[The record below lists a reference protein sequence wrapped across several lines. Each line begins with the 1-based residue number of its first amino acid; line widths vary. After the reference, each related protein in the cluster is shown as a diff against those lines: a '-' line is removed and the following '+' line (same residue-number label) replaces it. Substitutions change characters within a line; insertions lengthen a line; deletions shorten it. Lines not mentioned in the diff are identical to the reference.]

1 APRAVRAAHPPG
13 ARARRAG
20 HRVRP
25 AAARAGHLGGEQP
38 HRPGR
43 ALAPGHEVPGYRRDR
58 GGAAMRFVR
67 ASSGTAKKPR
77 PRAQFNLRGRLMLV
91 AGAMGLC
98 AVALVVRA
106 VDLQLVDN
114 DFYQRKAD
122 ARFLREV
129 PIPTSRGMI
138 TDRNGEPLAV
148 SSPVES
154 LWANPQEL
162 ANDPDAIARLAEA
175 TSLPVDYLTRYVSQR
190 KDKEFM
196 YVPGHRRI
204 NPAVAQKILA
214 LKIPGVFS
222 QREFR
227 RFYPQGEAVAHV
239 LGFTNID
246 DQGQEGVELA
256 FDEWLRGKPGLQK
269 VIRDRHGRIV
279 EHVDLV
285 RPAEPGKDLVLSIDR
300 RIQFLA
306 YRELKRT
313 LLETSAASGS
323 VVILDVASGEVLAM
337 ANLPSYNN
345 NRITGGNRDAYRNR
359 AVTDLLEPGSTM
371 KPLTVAAG
379 LEAGKITPTTR
390 FDTNPGW
397 IPNGRYRTSDF
408 RNYGVL
414 DTTGL
419 LTKSSNVGVSKIV
432 HMLPDRD
439 FDAFLRRFGFGRS
452 TGSGFPGEAAGLFP
466 PVSSWSGTTKQTL
479 SYGYSLSATPL
490 QIARAYAALA
500 NDGVAMTPTFVKG
513 QSGEPQRVL
522 DAEVAAQVMKMMQT
536 VTGPGGTATRAAVL
550 GYHVAGKTG
559 TARKASGG
567 GYARRYIAYF
577 AGVVPVEN
585 PRFSMVVVINDPD
598 PSKGGSTYG
607 GGMLSAPVFA
617 RVMEGALRL
626 MDVPPDDIE
635 TWLAAQSASEAKR
648 ARAAGRATT
657 AAASTQAPPAT
668 ANAGELPP
676 LFPTGQAR

>member
-1 APRAVRAAHPPG
+1 V
-13 ARARRAG
+13 
-20 HRVRP
+20 
-25 AAARAGHLGGEQP
+25 
-38 HRPGR
+38 
-43 ALAPGHEVPGYRRDR
+43 
-58 GGAAMRFVR
+58 RFVR
-67 ASSGTAKKPR
+67 TAGGSAKKPR

-91 AGAMGLC
+91 GGALGLC

-114 DFYQRKAD
+114 AFYQQKAD

-162 ANDPDAIARLAEA
+162 ANNPAAVARLAEA
-175 TSLPVDYLTRYVSQR
+175 TGLPADYLARYVSQR

-196 YVPGHRRI
+196 YVPRHRRI

-214 LKIPGVFS
+214 LKIPGVFA

-239 LGFTNID
+239 LGFTNVD

-256 FDEWLRGKPGLQK
+256 FDDWLSGTPGAQK

-279 EHVDLV
+279 EHVDLL

-313 LLETSAASGS
+313 LLETGAASGS
-323 VVILDVASGEVLAM
+323 VVILDVATGEVLAM

-345 NRITGGNRDAYRNR
+345 NKVSGENRDAYRNR

-371 KPLTVAAG
+371 KPLTVAAA
-379 LEAGKITPTTR
+379 LEAGVITPTTR
-390 FDTNPGW
+390 FNTSPGW
-397 IPNGRYRTSDF
+397 IANGRYRTSDF
-408 RNYGVL
+408 KNYGVL
-414 DTTGL
+414 DTTGII
-419 LTKSSNVGVSKIV
+419 TKSSNVGVSKIV
-432 HMLPDRD
+432 HMLPDRE
-439 FDAFLRRFGFGRS
+439 FDAFLRRFGYGAS
-452 TGSGFPGEAAGLFP
+452 TGSGFPGEAAGIFP
-466 PVSSWSGTTKQTL
+466 TPDSWFGTTKQTL
-479 SYGYSLSATPL
+479 SYGYGISVTPL
-490 QIARAYAALA
+490 QIARAYATLGNGGRA
-500 NDGVAMTPTFVKG
+500 VTPTFVKG
-513 QSGEPQRVL
+513 GHSGESQQVL
-522 DAEVAAQVMKMMQT
+522 DPRVAAEVMRMMQT
-536 VTGPGGTATRAAVL
+536 VTEPGGTATRAAIL

-559 TARKASGG
+559 TARKSSGG
-567 GYARRYIAYF
+567 GYSRRYIAYF
-577 AGVVPVEN
+577 AGLVPVER
-585 PRFSMVVVINDPD
+585 PRFAVTVVVNDPD
-598 PSKGGSTYG
+598 PSAGGSTYG
-607 GGMLSAPVFA
+607 GGYVSAPLFA

-635 TWLAAQSASEAKR
+635 TWLAAQAAEEAKR
-648 ARAAGRATT
+648 AKAQASAAPRATVAG
-657 AAASTQAPPAT
+657 AAARALQ
-668 ANAGELPP
+668 
-676 LFPTGQAR
+676 

>member
-1 APRAVRAAHPPG
+1 VKFIRT
-13 ARARRAG
+13 
-20 HRVRP
+20 
-25 AAARAGHLGGEQP
+25 
-38 HRPGR
+38 
-43 ALAPGHEVPGYRRDR
+43 
-58 GGAAMRFVR
+58 
-67 ASSGTAKKPR
+67 SGTAKKPR
-77 PRAQFNLRGRLMLV
+77 PRAQFDLRARLLLV
-91 AGAMGLC
+91 GGALALC
-98 AVALVVRA
+98 SVVLVGRA

-114 DFYQRKAD
+114 AFYQRQAD

-154 LWANPQEL
+154 LWLNPQQL
-162 ANDPDAIARLAEA
+162 ADDAAALARLAEA
-175 TSLPVDYLTRYVSQR
+175 TDLPLDYLTRQVSQY

-196 YVPGHRRI
+196 YVPRHRRI
-204 NPAVAQKILA
+204 NPSAAQKILA
-214 LKIPGVFS
+214 LGIPGVFS

-246 DQGQEGVELA
+246 DRGQEGIELA
-256 FDEWLRGKPGLQK
+256 FDEWLSGTPGAQK

-285 RPAEPGKDLVLSIDR
+285 RPAEPGKDLTLSIDR

-306 YRELKRT
+306 YRELRRA
-313 LLETSAASGS
+313 LLESGAGSGS
-323 VVILDVASGEVLAM
+323 VVVLDVATGEVLAM

-345 NRITGGNRDAYRNR
+345 NRVTGANRETYRNR
-359 AVTDLLEPGSTM
+359 AVTDLFEPGSTM

-390 FDTNPGW
+390 FDTSPGW
-397 IPNGRYRTSDF
+397 IPNGRFRTTDF

-414 DTTGL
+414 DTTGII
-419 LTKSSNVGVSKIV
+419 TRSSNVGVSKIV
-432 HMLPDRD
+432 HMLPDRE
-439 FDAFLRRFGFGRS
+439 FDAFLRRFGYGRS

-466 PVSSWSGTTKQTL
+466 DHTRWSGTTKQTL

-490 QIARAYAALA
+490 QIARAYAALG
-500 NDGVAMTPTFVKG
+500 NGGVAVTPTFVKG
-513 QSGEPQRVL
+513 HVGPSERVL
-522 DAEVAAQVMKMMQT
+522 DAEVAGQVMRMMQT
-536 VTGPGGTATRAAVL
+536 VTEPGGTATRAAVL

-559 TARKASGG
+559 TARRSARG
-567 GYARRYIAYF
+567 GYERRYIAYF
-577 AGVVPVEN
+577 AGLVPVEN
-585 PRFSMVVVINDPD
+585 PRFSMVVVVNDPD
-598 PSKGGSTYG
+598 PSRGGSTYG
-607 GGMLSAPVFA
+607 GGMVSAPVFA

-635 TWLAAQSASEAKR
+635 TWLAAQSAAEARR
-648 ARAAGRATT
+648 ARSAPAQVAARTAPAAT
-657 AAASTQAPPAT
+657 AALPQPLQERAP
-668 ANAGELPP
+668 
-676 LFPTGQAR
+676 

>member
-1 APRAVRAAHPPG
+1 
-13 ARARRAG
+13 
-20 HRVRP
+20 
-25 AAARAGHLGGEQP
+25 
-38 HRPGR
+38 
-43 ALAPGHEVPGYRRDR
+43 
-58 GGAAMRFVR
+58 MRFVR
-67 ASSGTAKKPR
+67 TVGGSAKKPR
-77 PRAQFNLRGRLMLV
+77 PRAQFNLRGRLMMV
-91 AGAMGLC
+91 GGAMALC

-114 DFYQRKAD
+114 AFYQKKAD

-154 LWANPQEL
+154 LYANPQEL
-162 ANDPDAIARLAEA
+162 ANNPAAIARLAEA
-175 TSLPVDYLTRYVSQR
+175 TDLPLDYLTRYVSQR

-196 YVPGHRRI
+196 YVPRHRRI
-204 NPAVAQKILA
+204 NPSVAQKILA

-227 RFYPQGEAVAHV
+227 RFYPQGEAVSHV

-256 FDEWLRGKPGLQK
+256 FDEWLRGTPGAQK

-279 EHVDLV
+279 EHVDLI

-313 LLETSAASGS
+313 LLETGAASGS
-323 VVILDVASGEVLAM
+323 VVILDVTTGEVLAM

-345 NRITGGNRDAYRNR
+345 NRVSGENRDAYRNR

-379 LEAGKITPTTR
+379 LEAGVISPTTR
-390 FDTNPGW
+390 FDTSPGW
-397 IPNGRYRTSDF
+397 IPNGKYRTSDF

-414 DTTGL
+414 DTTGVI
-419 LTKSSNVGVSKIV
+419 TKSSNVGVSKIV
-432 HMLPDRD
+432 KLLPDGQ
-439 FDAFLRRFGFGRS
+439 FDAFLRRFGFGSS
-452 TGSGFPGEAAGLFP
+452 TGSGFPGEAPGTFP
-466 PVSSWSGTTKQTL
+466 TPERWSGTTKQTL
-479 SYGYSLSATPL
+479 SYGYGLSVTPL
-490 QIARAYAALA
+490 QIARAYAALG
-500 NDGVAMTPTFVKG
+500 NGGRLVTPTFVKG
-513 QSGEPQRVL
+513 GHDGRTQQAL
-522 DAEVAAQVMKMMQT
+522 DPDIAAQVMRMMQT
-536 VTGPGGTATRAAVL
+536 VTEPGGTATRAAIL

-559 TARKASGG
+559 TARKSSGG

-577 AGVVPVEN
+577 AGLVPVER
-585 PRFSMVVVINDPD
+585 PRFAVTVVVNDPD
-598 PSKGGSTYG
+598 TSAGGSTYG
-607 GGMLSAPVFA
+607 GGYVSAPLFA

-626 MDVPPDDIE
+626 MDVPPDDID
-635 TWLAAQSASEAKR
+635 TWLAAQSAEEARR
-648 ARAAGRATT
+648 ARALASAHPTAP
-657 AAASTQAPPAT
+657 AAAAVQRGVAP
-668 ANAGELPP
+668 
-676 LFPTGQAR
+676 

>member
-1 APRAVRAAHPPG
+1 
-13 ARARRAG
+13 
-20 HRVRP
+20 
-25 AAARAGHLGGEQP
+25 
-38 HRPGR
+38 
-43 ALAPGHEVPGYRRDR
+43 
-58 GGAAMRFVR
+58 MRFVR

-313 LLETSAASGS
+313 LLETRAASGS
-323 VVILDVASGEVLAM
+323 VVILDVATGEVLAM

-345 NRITGGNRDAYRNR
+345 NKVSGENRDAYRNR
-359 AVTDLLEPGSTM
+359 AVTDLFEPGSTI

-379 LEAGKITPTTR
+379 LEAGVITPTTLI
-390 FDTNPGW
+390 DTNPGW

-414 DTTGL
+414 DVTGV

-432 HMLPDRD
+432 RMLPDRE
-439 FDAFLRRFGFGRS
+439 FDAFLRRFGFGSS
-452 TGSGFPGEAAGLFP
+452 TGSGFPGEAPGTFP
-466 PVSSWSGTTKQTL
+466 TPDRWSGTHKQTL
-479 SYGYSLSATPL
+479 SYGYGLSATPL
-490 QIARAYAALA
+490 QIARAYAAIG
-500 NDGVAMTPTFVKG
+500 NGGVMVTPTFVKG
-513 QSGEPQRVL
+513 GHAGGSVRVL
-522 DAEVAAQVMKMMQT
+522 DPEIAAQVMQMMQT
-536 VTGPGGTATRAAVL
+536 VTEPGGTATRAAIL

-559 TARKASGG
+559 TARKSSGG
-567 GYARRYIAYF
+567 GYSRRYIAYF
-577 AGVVPVEN
+577 AGLVPVDR
-585 PRFSMVVVINDPD
+585 PRFAVTVVVNDPD
-598 PSKGGSTYG
+598 PSAGGSTYG
-607 GGMLSAPVFA
+607 GGYVSAPLFA

-635 TWLAAQSASEAKR
+635 TWLAAQAAGEGGR
-648 ARAAGRATT
+648 ARVAGAATGGR
-657 AAASTQAPPAT
+657 
-668 ANAGELPP
+668 
-676 LFPTGQAR
+676 R